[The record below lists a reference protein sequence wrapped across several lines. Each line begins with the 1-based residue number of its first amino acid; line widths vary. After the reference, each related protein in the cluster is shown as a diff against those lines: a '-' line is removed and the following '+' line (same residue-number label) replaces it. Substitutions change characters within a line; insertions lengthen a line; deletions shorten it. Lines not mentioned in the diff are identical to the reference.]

1 MKNPKR
7 NPVERFCAL
16 LLAFIMVFT
25 LVLPDGALSVSAA
38 GNNSDEASGE
48 PEASTEKTTDVEFT
62 IFENVPTTENPDNKV
77 AIQGAD
83 LQIKEAGTDNV
94 VANGQS
100 DANGKVK
107 VENLTYDTEKSYE
120 YTVSKAGYQALEN
133 KSVSIGTVNEVEVT
147 LGMSDIS
154 LGDLSAVE
162 LSPNKEGVPSQV
174 QAVINNKIDNFEVG
188 GAAQYKWE
196 SSNPAVAD
204 VDGNGLITA
213 KGRGSATITVSRN
226 GKSAQTTI
234 KVKEVPSMGLNVT
247 PDNGTDVKSVTAKA
261 SLPTDAAGGTVTFSV
276 NGADNVVE
284 VAADGTAELILN
296 GAVMGTLNISAVYS
310 GNELYYEASASTNGS
325 YKQSKDISLKD
336 VKGNSNTTITYGVN
350 EVPALSVF
358 DAEDR
363 VVTFSSDD
371 PKVIEATPEGK
382 LTVKG
387 AGTAKITATAAESDN
402 YTESSASFTI
412 GVNQKPINKK
422 ITFAD
427 FEWNTTSASKVYDRS
442 RKISITGTLK
452 SDELVG
458 NDQITVTVNAQLEK
472 SDVGSYSKF
481 TVIDDDSDINL
492 KGANN
497 YKIISESS

>member
-62 IFENVPTTENPDNKV
+62 IFEKVPTTENPDNKV

-120 YTVSKAGYQALEN
+120 YTVSKAGYQSLEN

-147 LGMSDIS
+147 LEMSDIS
-154 LGDLSAVE
+154 LGDLSAVV

-188 GAAQYKWE
+188 GAPQYKWE

-213 KGRGSATITVSRN
+213 KGRGSTTITVSRN

-234 KVKEVPSMGLNVT
+234 KVKEVPSMELNVT

-261 SLPTDAAGGTVTFSV
+261 SLPADAAGGKVTFSV
-276 NGADNVVE
+276 NGADNVVD

-325 YKQSKDISLKD
+325 YKQSKDITLKD
-336 VKGNSNTTITYGVN
+336 EKI
-350 EVPALSVF
+350 
-358 DAEDR
+358 
-363 VVTFSSDD
+363 VVT
-371 PKVIEATPEGK
+371 
-382 LTVKG
+382 
-387 AGTAKITATAAESDN
+387 
-402 YTESSASFTI
+402 
-412 GVNQKPINKK
+412 Q
-422 ITFAD
+422 
-427 FEWNTTSASKVYDRS
+427 
-442 RKISITGTLK
+442 
-452 SDELVG
+452 
-458 NDQITVTVNAQLEK
+458 QLLME
-472 SDVGSYSKF
+472 
-481 TVIDDDSDINL
+481 
-492 KGANN
+492 
-497 YKIISESS
+497 

>member
-1 MKNPKR
+1 
-7 NPVERFCAL
+7 
-16 LLAFIMVFT
+16 
-25 LVLPDGALSVSAA
+25 
-38 GNNSDEASGE
+38 
-48 PEASTEKTTDVEFT
+48 
-62 IFENVPTTENPDNKV
+62 
-77 AIQGAD
+77 
-83 LQIKEAGTDNV
+83 
-94 VANGQS
+94 
-100 DANGKVK
+100 
-107 VENLTYDTEKSYE
+107 
-120 YTVSKAGYQALEN
+120 
-133 KSVSIGTVNEVEVT
+133 
-147 LGMSDIS
+147 MSDIS

-162 LSPNKEGVPSQV
+162 LSPNKEGVLSQV

-213 KGRGSATITVSRN
+213 TGRGSATITVYRN

-261 SLPTDAAGGTVTFSV
+261 SLPADATGGTVTFSV
-276 NGADNVVE
+276 NGADNVVD

-336 VKGNSNTTITYGVN
+336 TKGNSNTTITYGVN

-371 PKVIEATPEGK
+371 PKVIEATPDGK

-387 AGTAKITATAAESDN
+387 RN
-402 YTESSASFTI
+402 C
-412 GVNQKPINKK
+412 
-422 ITFAD
+422 
-427 FEWNTTSASKVYDRS
+427 
-442 RKISITGTLK
+442 
-452 SDELVG
+452 
-458 NDQITVTVNAQLEK
+458 
-472 SDVGSYSKF
+472 
-481 TVIDDDSDINL
+481 
-492 KGANN
+492 
-497 YKIISESS
+497 